1 MIGISRVERGVEI
14 SGRQKRT
21 VTRFYS
27 AEGVVTAS
35 MSITAPYKKKSG
47 LMKKPPYNYKQ
58 LSSQLMRAR
67 NSGAVSQV
75 LIKMRNKRA
84 QLIAAKRDGSY
95 DETELALA
103 IIHAE
108 AIEQVAKKRKKN
120 LEMEEKAELM
130 QENEEYEEQLAEA
143 ADPLGLFGGE
153 DENSRQL
160 SEEEMEQIL
169 SGNVE
174 TLAGF
179 FDVSK
184 PTGSPELRSGAV
196 LEEEMDD
203 LMKEMEENAELDEAL
218 DEMTEV
224 LSGDMS
230 PEDLEEMKKKHRAA
244 EQRDIIKADMK
255 YLKALFDKLSRD
267 KEHAASSSGAS
278 STPSPSFSISSADI
292 PQAIYPSPTAAAATT
307 APSPEGQMIDVSV

>member
-1 MIGISRVERGVEI
+1 MIGISRVERSIEI

-27 AEGVVTAS
+27 AEGNVTAT
-35 MSITAPYKKKSG
+35 MSVTAPYKKKSG

-58 LSSQLMRAR
+58 LSSQLMRAQ

-84 QLIAAKRDGSY
+84 QLITAKRDGSY

-120 LEMEEKAELM
+120 LEMEEKAELV
-130 QENEEYEEQLAEA
+130 QENEEYEKQLEEA

-169 SGNVE
+169 S
-174 TLAGF
+174 
-179 FDVSK
+179 D
-184 PTGSPELRSGAV
+184 
-196 LEEEMDD
+196 LEEEMDE
-203 LMKEMEENAELDEAL
+203 LMKEMEENAKLDEAL
-218 DEMTEV
+218 DEMTKV

-278 STPSPSFSISSADI
+278 SSPAQSFAVTSAEI
-292 PQAIYPSPTAAAATT
+292 PQAASSAPAAGAVTA
-307 APSPEGQMIDVSV
+307 APSPEGQLIDVSV

>member
-1 MIGISRVERGVEI
+1 MIGIARVERSVEI

-27 AEGVVTAS
+27 AQGDVTAS
-35 MSITAPYKKKSG
+35 MSVTQPYKKKSG
-47 LMKKPPYNYKQ
+47 LAKKPPYNYKQ
-58 LSSQLMRAR
+58 LSSQLMRAQ
-67 NSGAVSQV
+67 NSSAVSQV

-84 QLIAAKRDGSY
+84 QLISAKRDGSY

-120 LEMEEKAELM
+120 LEMEEKAELI
-130 QENEEYEEQLAEA
+130 QENEEYEEQLEEA

-153 DENSRQL
+153 DENSRKL

-169 SGNVE
+169 S
-174 TLAGF
+174 
-179 FDVSK
+179 D
-184 PTGSPELRSGAV
+184 
-196 LEEEMDD
+196 LEEEMDE

-255 YLKALFDKLSRD
+255 YLKALFDKLSRE
-267 KEHAASSSGAS
+267 KEQAASASGGSSSAASSSPAS
-278 STPSPSFSISSADI
+278 SFTAATADAPLMTASSAA
-292 PQAIYPSPTAAAATT
+292 PAA
-307 APSPEGQMIDVSV
+307 APSPEGQMIDISV

>member
-1 MIGISRVERGVEI
+1 MIGISRVERSIEI

-27 AEGVVTAS
+27 AEGNVTAT
-35 MSITAPYKKKSG
+35 MSVTAPYKKKSG

-58 LSSQLMRAR
+58 LSSQLMRAQ

-75 LIKMRNKRA
+75 LIKMRNKRE
-84 QLIAAKRDGSY
+84 QLITAKRDGSY

-120 LEMEEKAELM
+120 LEMEEKAELV
-130 QENEEYEEQLAEA
+130 QENEEYEKQLEEA

-169 SGNVE
+169 AACDRAAAGC
-174 TLAGF
+174 TAPPQGLILAGYEF
-179 FDVSK
+179 
-184 PTGSPELRSGAV
+184 L
-196 LEEEMDD
+196 
-203 LMKEMEENAELDEAL
+203 
-218 DEMTEV
+218 
-224 LSGDMS
+224 
-230 PEDLEEMKKKHRAA
+230 
-244 EQRDIIKADMK
+244 
-255 YLKALFDKLSRD
+255 
-267 KEHAASSSGAS
+267 
-278 STPSPSFSISSADI
+278 
-292 PQAIYPSPTAAAATT
+292 
-307 APSPEGQMIDVSV
+307 

>member
-1 MIGISRVERGVEI
+1 MIGIAHVERSVEI
-14 SGRQKRT
+14 CGRQKRT

-27 AEGVVTAS
+27 AKGDVTAT
-35 MSITAPYKKKSG
+35 MSVTGPYKKKSG

-84 QLIAAKRDGSY
+84 QLISAKRDGSY

-120 LEMEEKAELM
+120 LEIEEKAELV
-130 QENEEYEEQLAEA
+130 QENEEYEEQLMEA
-143 ADPLGLFGGE
+143 ADPLGLFGGD
-153 DENSRQL
+153 DENSRKL

-169 SGNVE
+169 S
-174 TLAGF
+174 
-179 FDVSK
+179 D
-184 PTGSPELRSGAV
+184 
-196 LEEEMDD
+196 LEEEMDE
-203 LMKEMEENAELDEAL
+203 LMKEMEENARLDESL

-224 LSGDMS
+224 LSGDIS
-230 PEDLEEMKKKHRAA
+230 PEDLEAMKKKHRAD

-255 YLKALFDKLSRD
+255 YLKALFDKLSRE
-267 KEHAASSSGAS
+267 KEHAS
-278 STPSPSFSISSADI
+278 STPGVSSRVDSILAAPAADM
-292 PQAIYPSPTAAAATT
+292 PQV
-307 APSPEGQMIDVSV
+307 APSSGTVSAAIAPSSEGQLIDISI

>member
-1 MIGISRVERGVEI
+1 MIGIAHVERRVEI
-14 SGRQKRT
+14 CGRQQRT

-27 AEGVVTAS
+27 AQGDVTATT
-35 MSITAPYKKKSG
+35 SITKPYRKRSA
-47 LMKKPPYNYKQ
+47 MPKKPPYNYKQ
-58 LSSQLMRAR
+58 LSSQLMRAQ

-84 QLIAAKRDGSY
+84 QLVTAKRGGEY

-120 LEMEEKAELM
+120 LEMEEKAELH
-130 QENEEYEEQLAEA
+130 QGREAYEEQLEEA

-153 DENSRQL
+153 DENSRKL

-169 SGNVE
+169 S
-174 TLAGF
+174 
-179 FDVSK
+179 D
-184 PTGSPELRSGAV
+184 
-196 LEEEMDD
+196 LEEEMDE

-224 LSGDMS
+224 LSGDLS

-244 EQRDIIKADMK
+244 EQRDILKADMK

-267 KEHAASSSGAS
+267 KEHASASAGSSSSAGAS
-278 STPSPSFSISSADI
+278 FEAGAGPAAPTSGSSGMTSSPAAAS
-292 PQAIYPSPTAAAATT
+292 TAAPPPA
-307 APSPEGQMIDVSV
+307 EGQTIDVSI

>member
-1 MIGISRVERGVEI
+1 
-14 SGRQKRT
+14 
-21 VTRFYS
+21 
-27 AEGVVTAS
+27 
-35 MSITAPYKKKSG
+35 MSITQPYKKKSG

-58 LSSQLMRAR
+58 LSSQLMRAQ

-84 QLIAAKRDGSY
+84 QLISAKRNGSY

-120 LEMEEKAELM
+120 LEMEEKAELV
-130 QENEEYEEQLAEA
+130 QENEEYEKQLEEA

-153 DENSRQL
+153 DENSRKL

-169 SGNVE
+169 S
-174 TLAGF
+174 
-179 FDVSK
+179 D
-184 PTGSPELRSGAV
+184 
-196 LEEEMDD
+196 LEEEMDE
-203 LMKEMEENAELDEAL
+203 LMKEMEENTKLDEAL

-230 PEDLEEMKKKHRAA
+230 PEDLEEMKKKHRAS

-255 YLKALFDKLSRD
+255 YLKALFDKLSRE

-278 STPSPSFSISSADI
+278 YSSALSFTLADAEVSQMASSSAMASV
-292 PQAIYPSPTAAAATT
+292 PAASP
-307 APSPEGQMIDVSV
+307 PPEGQMIDISV

>member
-1 MIGISRVERGVEI
+1 MIGIARVERSVEI

-27 AEGVVTAS
+27 AQGDVTAS
-35 MSITAPYKKKSG
+35 MSVTQPYKKKSG
-47 LMKKPPYNYKQ
+47 LAKKPPYNYKQ
-58 LSSQLMRAR
+58 LSSQLMRAQ

-84 QLIAAKRDGSY
+84 QLISAKRDGSY

-130 QENEEYEEQLAEA
+130 QENEEYEEQLEEA

-153 DENSRQL
+153 DENSRKL

-169 SGNVE
+169 S
-174 TLAGF
+174 
-179 FDVSK
+179 D
-184 PTGSPELRSGAV
+184 
-196 LEEEMDD
+196 LEEEMDE

-255 YLKALFDKLSRD
+255 YLKALFDKLSRE
-267 KEHAASSSGAS
+267 KEQAASASGGSSSAASSSPAS
-278 STPSPSFSISSADI
+278 SF
-292 PQAIYPSPTAAAATT
+292 TAATADAPLATSSSPAAPAA
-307 APSPEGQMIDVSV
+307 APSPEGQLIDISV